1 MSTQITNSFIDQWGN
16 EVKHAYQQKKA
27 KLRKAVREV
36 SGVVGSTHKFHTLGS
51 VTANTKTRDADVTPL
66 NPTQAV
72 KTATLADA
80 YAPIYIDK
88 LDLLKTNA
96 DFRREYVMASS
107 SALGRKT
114 DEIIVAAMEASN
126 TSISTTA
133 GGFTY
138 VKLLEALEGLN
149 SIDADAEER
158 CLVVGAKQITEALQ
172 ITNLT
177 SADYSTLQ
185 AVMSGE
191 IGKALGFTWIMS
203 NRLTLQ
209 ASPAVRSCFGF
220 AKSSVGLA
228 IGQDVSTEINYVAQ
242 KASYLVNS
250 YLSMGAV
257 TIEATGVQKVPC
269 SE

>member
-1 MSTQITNSFIDQWGN
+1 MSNQISNSFIDQWGN

-27 KLRKAVREV
+27 KLRKAIREV
-36 SGVVGSTHKFHTLGS
+36 SGVVGSTHKFHTIGT

-66 NPTQAV
+66 NATQAV

-80 YAPIYIDK
+80 YAPLYIDK

-96 DFRREYVMASS
+96 DFRREYVMASA

-114 DEIIVAAMEASN
+114 DEIIVAAMDASN
-126 TSISTTA
+126 TQIGTTA

-149 SIDADAEER
+149 SVDADAEDR
-158 CLVVGAKQITEALQ
+158 CLVVGPKQVTAALQ

-177 SADYSTLQ
+177 SADYSTLR

-191 IGKALGFTWIMS
+191 IGTALGFTWIMS
-203 NRLTLQ
+203 NRLSLNV
-209 ASPAVRSCFGF
+209 AVRSCFGI

-228 IGQDVSTEINYVAQ
+228 IGQDVSTEINYVPE
-242 KASYLVNS
+242 KVSYLVNS

-257 TIEATGVQKVPC
+257 TIEATGVQEIPC
-269 SE
+269 TE